1 MESSDNGT
9 VHAAPPITVKDLRG
23 RGCMSTHGANL
34 AVLIGAVMLGF
45 VISFGFFIRLG
56 VMPPV
61 LLVIV
66 SMVGV
71 GLVAAGLLYTHDGH
85 GALVREK

>member
-1 MESSDNGT
+1 MGT
-9 VHAAPPITVKDLRG
+9 R
-23 RGCMSTHGANL
+23 GANV

-56 VMPPV
+56 VVPPV
-61 LLVIV
+61 LLVII
-66 SMVGV
+66 SMLGV

-85 GALVREK
+85 VALAREK